1 MTQAVAKYLVP
12 RPVQAAGDRSN
23 QLVLD
28 CVAVLCTKANGH
40 FCLGVALARTS
51 VRRGCVVQS
60 GMSNCRSGCTTVGWR
75 SLGAIV
81 LLARLIHVAPSDQAS
96 ITRPDEAPSGQ
107 CDMWAAVV
115 RAVCLVAVRIWKQ
128 MATVMARHVATLPP
142 AYFRLVLKLYS
153 GLAHVSLKVRSAFF
167 PAGAV
172 VCDSGP
178 PSVTWFLEPM
188 WVFPQ
193 TY

>member
-28 CVAVLCTKANGH
+28 CVAVLYTKANGH
-40 FCLGVALARTS
+40 FRLGVALARTS

-60 GMSNCRSGCTTVGWR
+60 GISNCRVRLNDRWLAVTGCDCT
-75 SLGAIV
+75 
-81 LLARLIHVAPSDQAS
+81 LARLIHVEPSDQAS

-107 CDMWAAVV
+107 CDAWAAVV

-128 MATVMARHVATLPP
+128 MATVMARHVASLPP

-153 GLAHVSLKVRSAFF
+153 GLAHVSLKVKSAFF
-167 PAGAV
+167 PRG
-172 VCDSGP
+172 
-178 PSVTWFLEPM
+178 L
-188 WVFPQ
+188 
-193 TY
+193 

>member
-51 VRRGCVVQS
+51 V
-60 GMSNCRSGCTTVGWR
+60 WR
-75 SLGAIV
+75 
-81 LLARLIHVAPSDQAS
+81 
-96 ITRPDEAPSGQ
+96 
-107 CDMWAAVV
+107 AAWCKV
-115 RAVCLVAVRIWKQ
+115 VCLIAGPAERPLAGGHWVRLYSSTFNTRSAVRPGLNHAPRWSPIR
-128 MATVMARHVATLPP
+128 TVWCLGCSSTCSLPCGGAYLKTDGHSNGETCRIAAACLLSLSLETLQW
-142 AYFRLVLKLYS
+142 AGTRLAQSQKC
-153 GLAHVSLKVRSAFF
+153 FF